1 MRQRGLTERGDDL
14 AERDAAV
21 VRRNAL
27 VPIGAKT
34 FFLQTLDGTLRQAT
48 VLKAA
53 AGQDDSLLA
62 DPLRNSNDGLGQSI
76 VKAGGDLGE
85 GKVPFQVGEDGF
97 DYGGPIEEERTMLRG
112 A

>member
-1 MRQRGLTERGDDL
+1 MRQWGLTERGDDL
-14 AERDAAV
+14 AKRDAAV
-21 VRRNAL
+21 VGRNAL

-34 FFLQTLDGTLRQAT
+34 FFLQTLDGTLRQVT

-76 VKAGGDLGE
+76 VETG
-85 GKVPFQVGEDGF
+85 
-97 DYGGPIEEERTMLRG
+97 
-112 A
+112 